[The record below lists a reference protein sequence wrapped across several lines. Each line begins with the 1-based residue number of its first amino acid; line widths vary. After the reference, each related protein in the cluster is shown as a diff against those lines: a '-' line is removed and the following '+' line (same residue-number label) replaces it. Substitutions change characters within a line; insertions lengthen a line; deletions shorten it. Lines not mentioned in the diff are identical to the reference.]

1 MQYEALMND
10 LQKLLED
17 LQEPDP
23 SVRKRATAALWL
35 RWHEEAGNE
44 ATSRLQEGIQLLND
58 NQLNDAEELFSLLAS
73 DFPDFPEAH
82 NKLATVLFLNGNY
95 TLSIEECEITL
106 KLNPHHFGAWNGL
119 GLCLYQTG
127 RFQEAIKSF
136 QKALEIQPYSRTNR
150 VYIAKCRG
158 KLN

>member
-1 MQYEALMND
+1 MND
-10 LQKLLED
+10 LQKLLDD
-17 LQEPDP
+17 LKEPDP

-35 RWHEEAGNE
+35 RWHEEAGEE
-44 ATSRLQEGIQLLND
+44 ATSRLQRGIQLLNE
-58 NQLNDAEELFSLLAS
+58 NQLDDAEELFTVLAS
-73 DFPDFPEAH
+73 DYPEFSEAH

-95 TLSIEECEITL
+95 ALSIKECKTTL
-106 KLNPHHFGAWNGL
+106 DLNPHHFGAWNGL

-127 RFQEAIKSF
+127 HFQEAIRSF
-136 QKALEIQPYSRTNR
+136 QQALEIQPYSQTNR